1 MKLFLA
7 ILALVVLLA
16 VCVFHFYWAF
26 GGKIGY
32 DIALPADK
40 DGYVKFQPTPAMA
53 LVVAILLLIA
63 FLILLFNILNLQIPL
78 LALATKICFVVFL
91 LRSIYGIVRYL
102 IGAKNNKILPEKF
115 KWEICCFTPICL
127 ILALGF
133 GLFV

>member
-1 MKLFLA
+1 MKMFFA
-7 ILALVVLLA
+7 ILALLVLA
-16 VCVFHFYWAF
+16 GVCGFHFYWAG

-32 DIALPADK
+32 DLALPADQNG
-40 DGYVKFQPTPAMA
+40 DVKFQPTPAMA
-53 LVVAILLLIA
+53 LVVAVLLLLVW
-63 FLILLFNILNLQIPL
+63 LILLFNILHLQIPL

-102 IGAKNNKILPEKF
+102 IGVKNNKKLPEKF